1 MQTIALRVKAIIK
14 EKGYKQYIIAKKA
27 GFSPQDFSSILCGRK
42 TFKADFINPICYALS
57 ITPNELFGIEAKTTD
72 TETSQEVL

>member
-14 EKGYKQYIIAKKA
+14 EKGYKQYIVAKKA

-42 TFKADFINPICYALS
+42 TFKADFVNPICSALGV
-57 ITPNELFGIEAKTTD
+57 TPNELFEIS
-72 TETSQEVL
+72 TETS